1 MEILQFASHMGM
13 DEKSKS
19 ELIRLIFNQTYFF
32 PRPEENQAYVE
43 SELST
48 SYVLYLV
55 PVRSWEFCCK
65 LGAKYTER
73 PGI

>member
-43 SELST
+43 SELNI

-55 PVRSWEFCCK
+55 PVRSWEFWCK